1 MATAD
6 TSELSSLPLSE
17 LSVDES
23 GPPTVLQGLYM
34 PLSTSTPICMQQDN
48 QPMTD
53 SALDESPFQQVIPG
67 IPQQSLYPS
76 LAALGT
82 SINTAVIPPIPFS
95 RRVINDIQEK
105 QRKALKNTVEGTV
118 GSTNTSPTLEVEEH
132 AEEAI
137 VPGITSQARMIQ
149 ADTQE
154 ETLQPESSETENTSV
169 KKVDIPRHR
178 NTGPT
183 EVQNTSET
191 DD

>member
-1 MATAD
+1 MKVTDWKNVAKLIKERQSQAAMVD
-6 TSELSSLPLSE
+6 TSELSCLPLSE

-34 PLSTSTPICMQQDN
+34 PLCTSTPIHKQQDN

-82 SINTAVIPPIPFS
+82 SKNTVVIPPIPFS
-95 RRVINDIQEK
+95 RRVINDIEEK
-105 QRKALKNTVEGTV
+105 QRKALEDTFEG
-118 GSTNTSPTLEVEEH
+118 TNTSPILEVEEQ

-137 VPGITSQARMIQ
+137 VSGITSQARTPQ

-154 ETLQPESSETENTSV
+154 ETLQLVS
-169 KKVDIPRHR
+169 
-178 NTGPT
+178 
-183 EVQNTSET
+183 
-191 DD
+191 